1 MLKPKHLCICSEAE
15 NMIERFFSR
24 ASRLKMFTARLLPVF
39 LGTILSAFFCN
50 VSYFRFSLLP
60 PQPLIAPNQFANKFP
75 TNFSIYF
82 QSRRFQTKNPAIV
95 KETLSRKEL
104 YSIVFIESTRLPPMY
119 PGFKSRR
126 RSHMWVDFVIGS
138 LPCSERFFSGYSC
151 FPLSL
156 KTNISKFQLDQESS
170 RRRTT
175 MWMWYVQI
183 VIYYLFIYL
192 LIYCS
197 KPVKPTKSSTSS
209 CPTEIPPHVVEK
221 MKTKS
226 YHFIG
231 VDAFLSK

>member
-24 ASRLKMFTARLLPVF
+24 ASRLKMFTARLLPLF
-39 LGTILSAFFCN
+39 LATILSPFFCN

-82 QSRRFQTKNPAIV
+82 QSRRFQTKNPSIV

-104 YSIVFIESTRLPPMY
+104 HSIFFIESTRLPPMY

-183 VIYYLFIYL
+183 VIIYLF
-192 LIYCS
+192 IYCS